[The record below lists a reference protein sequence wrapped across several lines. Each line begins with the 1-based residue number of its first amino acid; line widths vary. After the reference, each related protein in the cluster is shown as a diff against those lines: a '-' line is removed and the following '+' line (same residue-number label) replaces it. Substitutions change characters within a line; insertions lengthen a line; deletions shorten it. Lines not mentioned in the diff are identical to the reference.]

1 MTLMRRRDLLTLI
14 AAATGCAFIEGC
26 KPPAAAATSLFGAD
40 DVALFDEV
48 AETILPRT
56 DTPGAKDARIGAFM
70 ATYSQ
75 GCYEPE
81 QVAILKSGIGAL
93 NAEMQTRF
101 GVDFMRASPQ
111 QRTAALLE
119 IDREA
124 HRYAQTPGHEKDG
137 GKAPHWFT
145 LMKQLTLFGFFTS
158 ELGATKV
165 ARYRPVPG
173 RYQGVIDYKP
183 GEPFWAWA

>member
-1 MTLMRRRDLLTLI
+1 MSQMRRRDLLSLI
-14 AAATGCAFIEGC
+14 AAATGCAFVGGSG
-26 KPPAAAATSLFGAD
+26 PAAAAPAGPLFTPQ

-56 DTPGAKDARIGAFM
+56 DTPGAKDANLGAFM

-75 GCYEPE
+75 ACYTPE
-81 QVAILKSGIGAL
+81 QLASLKSGVGAL
-93 NAEMQTRF
+93 NREMQKRF
-101 GVDFMRASPQ
+101 GVDFLRATPA

-124 HRYAQTPGHEKDG
+124 RAYALAPGRAWD

-145 LMKQLTLFGFFTS
+145 LMKQLTLYGFFTS
-158 ELGATKV
+158 EPGATKV

-173 RYQGVIDYKP
+173 KYIGIVEYK

>member
-1 MTLMRRRDLLTLI
+1 MRRRDLLTLI

-26 KPPAAAATSLFGAD
+26 KPPAAAAESLFTPD
-40 DVALFDEV
+40 DVAFFDEV

-56 DTPGAKDARIGAFM
+56 DTPGAKDARVGQFM

-81 QVAILKSGIGAL
+81 QLAILKGGIGAL
-93 NAEMQTRF
+93 NAEMRKRF
-101 GVDFMRASPQ
+101 GADFLRASPQ
-111 QRTAALLE
+111 QRTAVLIE

-124 HRYAQTPGHEKDG
+124 HHYAQAPGHEKD

-173 RYQGVIDYKP
+173 KYKGVVDYKP
-183 GEPFWAWA
+183 GEAFWAWA

>member
-1 MTLMRRRDLLTLI
+1 MALI
-14 AAATGCAFIEGC
+14 AAATGCAFIAGC
-26 KPPAAAATSLFGAD
+26 RRPAPSTGSLFTPD
-40 DVALFDEV
+40 DVAVFDEV

-56 DTPGAKDARIGAFM
+56 DTPGAKDAQVGAFI
-70 ATYSQ
+70 ARYSQ
-75 GCYEPE
+75 GCYTPE
-81 QVAILKSGIGAL
+81 QLAILKAGLGAL
-93 NAEMQTRF
+93 NAEMTKRF
-101 GVDFMRASPQ
+101 GVDFLRATPA
-111 QRTAALLE
+111 QRTKALID

-124 HRYAQTPGHEKDG
+124 HAYARAPGHEAD

-173 RYQGVIDYKP
+173 KYKGVVDYKP
-183 GEPFWAWA
+183 GEAFWAWA